1 MWCDTES
8 HQLFHPLNSTLFP
21 DLPLPCHTHSWH
33 NFSPGENKAGAEPTP
48 ANPSWESQPRRD
60 DQPTDGLT
68 TSASSHGREQTHSS
82 MLSRSCQGRPRNE
95 AKQEINSHFLNS
107 PDYFLLS
114 LRPKTN
120 TKAGNHNCFR
130 TPFYSDFGLVWLTH
144 PIGAQIP
151 NWTKSSPAMTLL
163 LPSHHHQI
171 QSGQLAGVL
180 GWEGKGR
187 RIGLLFKA
195 TEGAACPEF
204 RWKPTLYPPVFTAP
218 QPQASFRAMWPVDS
232 SSFSLL
238 EPRAILVPWCLAL
251 KVPIS
256 MHSKIQPIHDLD
268 L

>member
-1 MWCDTES
+1 MSVWMDRWMNETCTTDDFIPEFS
-8 HQLFHPLNSTLFP
+8 KYFLLIFWVFIVIILKCTLIR
-21 DLPLPCHTHSWH
+21 
-33 NFSPGENKAGAEPTP
+33 KANG
-48 ANPSWESQPRRD
+48 
-60 DQPTDGLT
+60 
-68 TSASSHGREQTHSS
+68 
-82 MLSRSCQGRPRNE
+82 NE

-151 NWTKSSPAMTLL
+151 NWTKSSPAVTLL